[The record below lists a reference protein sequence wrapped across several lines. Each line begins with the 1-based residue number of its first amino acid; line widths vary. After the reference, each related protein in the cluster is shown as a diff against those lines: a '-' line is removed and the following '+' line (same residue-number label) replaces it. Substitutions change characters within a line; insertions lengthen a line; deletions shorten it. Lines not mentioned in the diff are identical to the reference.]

1 MPLKTK
7 TGQYAARATPRRE
20 TLLENIEFTEDFKKA
35 FDLME
40 NSKRHL
46 FITGKAGTGKSTLLQ
61 YFKQRTAKNIAVLA
75 PTGIAA
81 ITVGGATIH
90 SFFRFPPRLIGA
102 NEVRKVHGKTPL
114 FKNLDAVVIDEISM
128 VRADL
133 LDGIDASLQ
142 LNRNQPGRPFGGVQ
156 MIFFGD
162 LFQLPPVVNDAELG
176 SYFREVY
183 PGPYFFHSRALRELE
198 LEYLELQ
205 KIFRQADRGF
215 TALLDKIRRNEVGE
229 SELAA
234 INGRREARLPDH
246 PPPIVLTTRNHI
258 ASAIN
263 LNRLGG
269 LRAKEYAYAAEAFG
283 KFENLDEK
291 NLPVERNLRLKAGA
305 QVMMVKN
312 DPERRWVN
320 GSMGVVKNLS
330 KDAVEVWIDG
340 EACEVEPVSWE
351 TNDYEY
357 NRETKQIEPV
367 PSGRFKQFPVKLAWA
382 ITIHKSQGQTFDN
395 VIIDVGDGAFAHG
408 QIYVALSRCRAFEG
422 IRLEKPI
429 RKADILADPD
439 VCEYVRKLKKRRLE
453 NAPRNSF

>member
-1 MPLKTK
+1 MPVKTK
-7 TGQYAARATPRRE
+7 IGQYAARASTRRE
-20 TLLENIEFTEDFKKA
+20 TLLENLEFTEDFKKA

-40 NSKRHL
+40 NSRSHL

-61 YFKQRTAKNIAVLA
+61 YFKQSTEKNIAVLA

-90 SFFRFPPRLIGA
+90 SFFRFPPRLIDE
-102 NEVRKVHGKTPL
+102 NEVKKVHGKSPL

-133 LDGIDASLQ
+133 LDGIDASLR
-142 LNRNQPGRPFGGVQ
+142 LNRAQPGKPFGGVQ

-162 LFQLPPVVNDAELG
+162 LFQLPPVVNDSELG

-183 PGPYFFHSRALRELE
+183 LGPYFFHSRALRELE
-198 LEYLELQ
+198 LEYVELQ

-215 TALLDKIRRNEVGE
+215 TQLLDKIRRNEVGE
-229 SELAA
+229 SELAQ
-234 INGRREARLPDH
+234 INSRRDARLPDH
-246 PPPIVLTTRNHI
+246 PPPVVLTTRNHL
-258 ASAIN
+258 ASEIN
-263 LNRLGG
+263 LRRLGG

-283 KFENLDEK
+283 KFENLEEK

-312 DPERRWVN
+312 DPARRWVN
-320 GSMGVVKNLS
+320 GSMGVVKSLS

-340 EACEVEPVSWE
+340 EVCEVEPVTWE

-357 NRETKQIEPV
+357 DRETRQIEQV
-367 PSGRFKQFPVKLAWA
+367 PSGRLRQFPVKLAWA

-422 IRLEKPI
+422 IRLEKPV
-429 RKADILADPD
+429 RKTDIMADPQ
-439 VCEYVRKLKKRRLE
+439 VCDYVRKMEKKEVRE
-453 NAPRNSF
+453 CPA